1 MSLNGQRT
9 TDNPLSH
16 SVTATFSFANLF
28 PVSPAYL
35 ERRKI
40 SKGEVPMKKIVILMV
55 FLLSVGSLFA
65 GEGKSCDKSKHSA
78 KNVTLTGKIVS
89 VDGKQIF
96 RVSDSDTQ
104 YSVCDKSKAKLSKL
118 SGDTVKIKGQLVSCD
133 DGEEL
138 MINEAA
144 KI

>member
-1 MSLNGQRT
+1 
-9 TDNPLSH
+9 
-16 SVTATFSFANLF
+16 
-28 PVSPAYL
+28 
-35 ERRKI
+35 
-40 SKGEVPMKKIVILMV
+40 MKKVVILMV

-65 GEGKSCDKSKHSA
+65 GEGKSCDKSKHSS
-78 KNVTLTGKIVS
+78 KSVSLTGKIVS

-96 RVSDSDTQ
+96 QVADSDKQ
-104 YSVCDKSKAKLSKL
+104 YSVCDKSKAKVTKL
-118 SGDTVKIKGQLVSCD
+118 AGNTVKIKGEVVSCD